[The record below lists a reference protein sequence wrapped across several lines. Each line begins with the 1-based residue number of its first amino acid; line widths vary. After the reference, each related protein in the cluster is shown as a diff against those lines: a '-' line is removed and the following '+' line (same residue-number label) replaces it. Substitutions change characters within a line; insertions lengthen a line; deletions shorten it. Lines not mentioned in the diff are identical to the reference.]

1 MAIDSSLI
9 AAVLLLG
16 TALFTAVGGG
26 GNYLRFAAMLLAAL
40 AAACLSRQPGLAAA
54 AGLIALPLS
63 GAALGLCALARAGAR
78 LPQLPATLLLAGAL
92 ACGLG
97 ALFTG
102 TVMAA
107 LLPLA
112 LGGIA
117 MIAASLKGGV
127 AIAAM
132 AGFLVLGAACAGLS
146 DGLGAA
152 SLSLL
157 AAGLFGANLQKRV
170 SSRRADFSAGMPYE
184 VRTKRLRS

>member
-1 MAIDSSLI
+1 MFDSSLI

-16 TALFTAVGGG
+16 TALFTAVSGG

-40 AAACLSRQPGLAAA
+40 AAAYLSRQPGLAAA

-63 GAALGLCALARAGAR
+63 GAALGLSALARAGTK
-78 LPQLPATLLLAGAL
+78 LPQLPATLALAGAL
-92 ACGLG
+92 ASGLG

-117 MIAASLKGGV
+117 MIAASLKSGAG
-127 AIAAM
+127 IAAM
-132 AGFLVLGAACAGLS
+132 AGFLILCAACAGIS

-157 AAGLFGANLQKRV
+157 AAGLFGANIQKRV
-170 SSRRADFSAGMPYE
+170 SNRRADFSPRMP
-184 VRTKRLRS
+184 